1 MKRFLAKYILFVY
14 VNYIIEDFS
23 DLNIF
28 GKIIIYPFWYIRN
41 IISILF
47 SIICFPI
54 VLLHMYYVNILFPE
68 KIEPF
73 FEKMIKTV
81 EYVMNSK

>member
-1 MKRFLAKYILFVY
+1 MKRRIINYILFVY
-14 VNYIIEDFS
+14 INYIVEDFS
-23 DLNIF
+23 DLNLL
-28 GKIIIYPFWYIRN
+28 GKLTIIPFWYIRN

-47 SIICFPI
+47 SIFCFPI
-54 VLLHMYYVNILFPE
+54 VLMHMYYVNVFFPQ

-73 FEKMIKTV
+73 FEKMIRAV